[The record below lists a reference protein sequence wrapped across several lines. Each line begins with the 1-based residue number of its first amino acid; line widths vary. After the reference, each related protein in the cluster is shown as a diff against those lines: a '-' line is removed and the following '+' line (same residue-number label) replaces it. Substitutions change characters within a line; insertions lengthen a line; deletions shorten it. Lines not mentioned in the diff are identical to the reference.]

1 MLQVLD
7 YRITGAAG
15 HVDEKRLC
23 ELTAIPARDPF
34 QWRVVHFLDGAPEG
48 SLNRVHYRIR
58 DRNHASAPTT
68 WRHITCLVSE

>member
-1 MLQVLD
+1 
-7 YRITGAAG
+7 
-15 HVDEKRLC
+15 
-23 ELTAIPARDPF
+23 
-34 QWRVVHFLDGAPEG
+34 VVHFLDGAPEG